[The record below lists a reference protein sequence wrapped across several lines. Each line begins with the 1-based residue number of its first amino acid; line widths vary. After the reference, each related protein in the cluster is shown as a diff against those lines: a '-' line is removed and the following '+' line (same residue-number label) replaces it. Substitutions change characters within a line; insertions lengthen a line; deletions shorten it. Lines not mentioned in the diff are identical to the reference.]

1 VAALQAV
8 YGSPIADAHLAL
20 FEALLDG
27 GDIVVVHG
35 RDRKYAIVPEEN
47 FSALTDRDTP
57 GNSRSASDVCE
68 GGVERAYV
76 RAWEALNWVRFYV
89 TRLPE
94 RLRKSE
100 AEFKAG
106 AVVDLDLLEEIHSE
120 LNERLGDVICAIAEL
135 NSAAVSASEIRI
147 KGRKEAVK

>member
-1 VAALQAV
+1 MEALQAV

-27 GDIVVVHG
+27 GDIVTVHG
-35 RDRKYAIVPEEN
+35 RDRNYAIIPKEN
-47 FSALTDRDTP
+47 FSALADRDTP
-57 GNSRSASDVCE
+57 SKSRSPSEVCE

-89 TRLPE
+89 ARLPE

-100 AEFKAG
+100 AKFKAG
-106 AVVDLDLLEEIHSE
+106 AAIDLDLIEEIRSE
-120 LNERLGDVICAIAEL
+120 LKERLGDVICTLADL
-135 NSAAVSASEIRI
+135 NSAAVSASEIKI
-147 KGRKEAVK
+147 KGRKEAAK